1 MLTLGRGKGGL
12 DGGSAPGDAAGQR
25 SAGLQLLASGKP
37 LLEHCLL
44 HRCCGGEGSGRVR
57 ERCLP
62 QPEEQLQRGSPAGVI
77 KRAGVKHHARMW
89 VRSLRLLENK
99 LGEAPAAKGG
109 AGATPVLE
117 SPVHWPM

>member
-62 QPEEQLQRGSPAGVI
+62 QPEEPPIATAARIAGGGHQAGGRETSRPHVGALPASARKQTWRGTSSQGRGGSHASP
-77 KRAGVKHHARMW
+77 
-89 VRSLRLLENK
+89 
-99 LGEAPAAKGG
+99 
-109 AGATPVLE
+109 
-117 SPVHWPM
+117 